1 MVDSHARRCVFLTM
15 AFPLVA
21 ENEQAITFERFAA
34 FVRHYRAVENQFS
47 LLDKG
52 APQREEI
59 NRLWSELRPSHNKGE
74 ASISPAEFVKLP
86 GLLASKRF
94 RPAPSWALR
103 DANCELLAVR
113 REDLCLVEPDGQER
127 RLTFEDDLQKLA
139 EERAKVVVMRVRALM
154 GDEKLLSHCTVKQ
167 RVVTDAWHHLRRA
180 HSTAAVIAK
189 QSPFSPS
196 AVAKRRD
203 AKTTVW
209 AGGIPPGTDA
219 SAVEQLFQQF
229 GRCDVVLRQK
239 PTKTNWALVHYGHM
253 SCVAA
258 VLESDLELSGVAL
271 SLRPVDVKL
280 LEQKAS
286 GQRSFGM
293 SSEIW
298 DNTQN
303 ELQLDWSGVPLVWR
317 RETDTIQR
325 ELVKFE
331 GVVTKASNDA
341 GTVDVW
347 CSFQEGDADEA
358 AAPRTLT
365 DRFLR
370 GGLVPG
376 LRAFLLRPWTE
387 RLITAVIIFSLM

>member
-1 MVDSHARRCVFLTM
+1 M
-15 AFPLVA
+15 
-21 ENEQAITFERFAA
+21 EQ
-34 FVRHYRAVENQFS
+34 Q
-47 LLDKG
+47 
-52 APQREEI
+52 
-59 NRLWSELRPSHNKGE
+59 
-74 ASISPAEFVKLP
+74 
-86 GLLASKRF
+86 
-94 RPAPSWALR
+94 
-103 DANCELLAVR
+103 
-113 REDLCLVEPDGQER
+113 
-127 RLTFEDDLQKLA
+127 
-139 EERAKVVVMRVRALM
+139 
-154 GDEKLLSHCTVKQ
+154 
-167 RVVTDAWHHLRRA
+167 
-180 HSTAAVIAK
+180 
-189 QSPFSPS
+189 
-196 AVAKRRD
+196 
-203 AKTTVW
+203 
-209 AGGIPPGTDA
+209 
-219 SAVEQLFQQF
+219 FQQF

-239 PTKTNWALVHYGHM
+239 PTKKNWALVHYNHI